1 MTSQK
6 YFEEAWNNRK
16 LVGGALKAAHVRPDY
31 HLYEDLL
38 QDGVI
43 LYADMLRK
51 LDGQKPRTEIDKL
64 SFKKIL
70 WQTIDALRREQRVFE
85 HNTAIDEAYDLG
97 EAAAWNNL
105 VALKNE
111 AKKLSQLEQVILFEH
126 LLEKKTITQ
135 LVEECGVPR
144 ITLKRLKKQLLGK
157 LRAVME
163 PK

>member
-6 YFEEAWNNRK
+6 YFEEAWKNRK

-38 QDGVI
+38 QEGVI
-43 LYADMLRK
+43 LYAEMLRK
-51 LDGQKPRTEIDKL
+51 KKKKKTRTEIDKL
-64 SFKKIL
+64 SFKKLL
-70 WQTIDALRREQRVFE
+70 WHIIDTLRREQRVCE
-85 HNTAIDEAYDLG
+85 RNTAIDKAYDLG
-97 EAAAWNNL
+97 EAAAWDNL

-111 AKKLSQLEQVILFEH
+111 AKKLSHLEQVILFEH

-163 PK
+163 Q

>member
-1 MTSQK
+1 MTSQI

-38 QDGVI
+38 QECVI
-43 LYADMLRK
+43 LYAEMLRK
-51 LDGQKPRTEIDKL
+51 LDGQKTRTEIDKL
-64 SFKKIL
+64 SFKKLL
-70 WQTIDALRREQRVFE
+70 WHIIDTLRREQRVCE
-85 HNTAIDEAYDLG
+85 RNTAIDKAYDLG
-97 EAAAWNNL
+97 EAAAWDNL

-111 AKKLSQLEQVILFEH
+111 AKKLSHLEQVILFEH

-163 PK
+163 Q

>member
-6 YFEEAWNNRK
+6 YLEEAWNNRK
-16 LVGGALKAAHVRPDY
+16 LVGGALKVAHVRPDY

-38 QDGVI
+38 QEGVI
-43 LYADMLRK
+43 LYAEMLCK
-51 LDGQKPRTEIDKL
+51 LDGQKTRTEIDKL
-64 SFKKIL
+64 SFKKLL
-70 WQTIDALRREQRVFE
+70 WHIIDTLRREQRVCE
-85 HNTAIDEAYDLG
+85 RNTAIDKAYDLG
-97 EAAAWNNL
+97 EAAAWDNL

-111 AKKLSQLEQVILFEH
+111 AKKLSHLEQVILFEH

-163 PK
+163 Q

>member
-6 YFEEAWNNRK
+6 YFEEAWKNRK

-38 QDGVI
+38 QEGVI
-43 LYADMLRK
+43 LYAEMLCK
-51 LDGQKPRTEIDKL
+51 LDGQKTRTEIDKL
-64 SFKKIL
+64 SFKKLL
-70 WQTIDALRREQRVFE
+70 WHIIDTLRREQRVCE
-85 HNTAIDEAYDLG
+85 RNTAIDKAYDLG
-97 EAAAWNNL
+97 EAAAWDNL

-111 AKKLSQLEQVILFEH
+111 AKELSHLEQVILFEH

-163 PK
+163 Q

>member
-6 YFEEAWNNRK
+6 YFEEAQKNRK

-38 QDGVI
+38 QEGVI
-43 LYADMLRK
+43 LYAEMLCK
-51 LDGQKPRTEIDKL
+51 LDGQKTRTEIDKL
-64 SFKKIL
+64 SFKKLL
-70 WQTIDALRREQRVFE
+70 WHIIDTLRREQRVCE
-85 HNTAIDEAYDLG
+85 RNTAIDKAYDLG
-97 EAAAWNNL
+97 EAAAWDNL

-111 AKKLSQLEQVILFEH
+111 AKKLSHLEQVILFEH

-163 PK
+163 QQ

>member
-16 LVGGALKAAHVRPDY
+16 LVGGALKVAHVRPDY

-38 QDGVI
+38 QEGVI
-43 LYADMLRK
+43 LYAEMLRK
-51 LDGQKPRTEIDKL
+51 LDGQKTRTEIDKL
-64 SFKKIL
+64 SFKKLL
-70 WQTIDALRREQRVFE
+70 WHIIDTLRREQRVCE
-85 HNTAIDEAYDLG
+85 RNTAIDKAYDLG
-97 EAAAWNNL
+97 EAAAWDNL

-111 AKKLSQLEQVILFEH
+111 AKKLSHLEQVILFEH

-163 PK
+163 Q

>member
-38 QDGVI
+38 QEGVI
-43 LYADMLRK
+43 LYAEMLRK
-51 LDGQKPRTEIDKL
+51 LDGQKTRNEIDKL
-64 SFKKIL
+64 SFKKLL
-70 WQTIDALRREQRVFE
+70 WHIIDTLRREQRVCE
-85 HNTAIDEAYDLG
+85 RNTAIDKAYDLG
-97 EAAAWNNL
+97 EAAAWDNL

-111 AKKLSQLEQVILFEH
+111 AKKLSHLEQVILFEH

-163 PK
+163 Q

>member
-6 YFEEAWNNRK
+6 YFEEAWKNRK

-38 QDGVI
+38 QEGVI
-43 LYADMLRK
+43 LYAEMLRK
-51 LDGQKPRTEIDKL
+51 LDGQKTRTEIDKL
-64 SFKKIL
+64 SFKKLL
-70 WQTIDALRREQRVFE
+70 WHIIDTLRREQRVCE
-85 HNTAIDEAYDLG
+85 RNTTIDKAYDLG
-97 EAAAWNNL
+97 EAAAWDNL

-111 AKKLSQLEQVILFEH
+111 AKKLSHLEQVILFEH

-163 PK
+163 Q

>member
-6 YFEEAWNNRK
+6 YFEEAWKNRK

-38 QDGVI
+38 QEGVI
-43 LYADMLRK
+43 LYAEMLRK
-51 LDGQKPRTEIDKL
+51 LDGQKTRTEIEKL
-64 SFKKIL
+64 SFKKLL
-70 WQTIDALRREQRVFE
+70 WHITDTLRCEQRVCE
-85 HNTAIDEAYDLG
+85 RNTAIDKAYDLG
-97 EAAAWNNL
+97 EAAAWDNL

-111 AKKLSQLEQVILFEH
+111 AKKLSHLEQVILFEH

-163 PK
+163 Q

>member
-6 YFEEAWNNRK
+6 YFEEAWKNRK

-38 QDGVI
+38 QEGVI
-43 LYADMLRK
+43 LYAEMLRK
-51 LDGQKPRTEIDKL
+51 LDGQKTRTEIDKL
-64 SFKKIL
+64 SFKKLL
-70 WQTIDALRREQRVFE
+70 WHIIDTLRREQRVCE
-85 HNTAIDEAYDLG
+85 RNPAIDKAYDLG
-97 EAAAWNNL
+97 EASAWDNL

-111 AKKLSQLEQVILFEH
+111 AKKLSHLEQVILFEH

-163 PK
+163 Q

>member
-16 LVGGALKAAHVRPDY
+16 LVGGALKVAHVRPDY

-64 SFKKIL
+64 SFKKVL
-70 WQTIDALRREQRVFE
+70 WQTIDALR
-85 HNTAIDEAYDLG
+85 
-97 EAAAWNNL
+97 
-105 VALKNE
+105 
-111 AKKLSQLEQVILFEH
+111 S
-126 LLEKKTITQ
+126 
-135 LVEECGVPR
+135 
-144 ITLKRLKKQLLGK
+144 
-157 LRAVME
+157 
-163 PK
+163 

>member
-6 YFEEAWNNRK
+6 YFEEAWKNRK
-16 LVGGALKAAHVRPDY
+16 LVGGALKAAHVRQDY

-38 QDGVI
+38 QEGVI
-43 LYADMLRK
+43 LYAEMLRK
-51 LDGQKPRTEIDKL
+51 LDGQKTRTEIDKL
-64 SFKKIL
+64 SFKKLL
-70 WQTIDALRREQRVFE
+70 WHIIDTLRREQRVCE
-85 HNTAIDEAYDLG
+85 RNTAIDKAYDLG
-97 EAAAWNNL
+97 EAAAWDNL

-111 AKKLSQLEQVILFEH
+111 TKKLSHLEQVILFEH

-163 PK
+163 Q

>member
-6 YFEEAWNNRK
+6 YFEEAWKNRK

-38 QDGVI
+38 QEGVI
-43 LYADMLRK
+43 LYAEMLRK
-51 LDGQKPRTEIDKL
+51 LDGQKTRTEIDKL
-64 SFKKIL
+64 SFKKLL
-70 WQTIDALRREQRVFE
+70 WHIIDTLRREQRVCE
-85 HNTAIDEAYDLG
+85 RNTAIDKAHDLG
-97 EAAAWNNL
+97 EAAAWDNL

-111 AKKLSQLEQVILFEH
+111 AKKLSHLEQVILFEH

-163 PK
+163 Q